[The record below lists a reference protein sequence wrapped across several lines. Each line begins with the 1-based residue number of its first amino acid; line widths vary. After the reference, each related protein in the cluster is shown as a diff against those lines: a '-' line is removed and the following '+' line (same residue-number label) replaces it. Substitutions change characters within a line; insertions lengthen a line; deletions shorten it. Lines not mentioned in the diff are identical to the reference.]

1 MSDSQNIEV
10 RKTSAGRKV
19 LAGFGIFFVAA
30 GIFCASFGFTFKAV
44 MLPKETKRNQSEAEA
59 EIEKLE
65 IQVSQLESEN
75 RRLTEENKIL
85 SEQNASKTLSSTS
98 ESTTSKT
105 SSSTS
110 TGTTS
115 KSTSS
120 DNN

>member
-44 MLPKETKRNQSEAEA
+44 MLPKETKRSQSEAEA

-65 IQVSQLESEN
+65 IQISQLESEN

-85 SEQNASKTLSSTS
+85 SGQNVTKSSPAV
-98 ESTTSKT
+98 
-105 SSSTS
+105 SSSN
-110 TGTTS
+110 TGS
-115 KSTSS
+115 GSS
-120 DNN
+120 SGNN